1 MSVPRPLIIFESEN
15 VSCRFDRI
23 NRATREFRS
32 HQVVQNLSKFWI
44 LYGCI
49 TFCVR
54 RWLEDRTNFAFAS
67 HVTVERC
74 LDARKKQVNEQ
85 RNRFRQRTRPIPYQ
99 VQVYPVNIVFSVLEE
114 MCST

>member
-44 LYGCI
+44 LY
-49 TFCVR
+49 
-54 RWLEDRTNFAFAS
+54 
-67 HVTVERC
+67 
-74 LDARKKQVNEQ
+74 
-85 RNRFRQRTRPIPYQ
+85 
-99 VQVYPVNIVFSVLEE
+99 
-114 MCST
+114 